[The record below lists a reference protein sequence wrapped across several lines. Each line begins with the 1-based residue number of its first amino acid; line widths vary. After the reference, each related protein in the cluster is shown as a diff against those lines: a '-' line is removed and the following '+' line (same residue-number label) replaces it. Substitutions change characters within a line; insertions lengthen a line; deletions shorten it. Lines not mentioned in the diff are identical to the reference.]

1 MARNNRNVFSANSGS
16 QESVQGHAA
25 SETVELFFVSV
36 FRVLCVPCGA
46 RASLVEPGLQSM
58 CAFL

>member
-1 MARNNRNVFSANSGS
+1 M
-16 QESVQGHAA
+16 QGHAA

-46 RASLVEPGLQSM
+46 QASLVEPGLQSV